1 VGASAGRNT
10 QRTLAWAAL
19 GVGAVGLVTGGVTG
33 FMVLGKKS
41 ALEDNPSCV
50 DTTCAPPAHDDVD
63 SYNSLRTISTVSFV
77 VGGAAAALGVTLLLT
92 SHGGEGE
99 SGSAVSAYV
108 GVGHAGVKG
117 SF

>member
-1 VGASAGRNT
+1 MNI
-10 QRTLAWAAL
+10 
-19 GVGAVGLVTGGVTG
+19 AVGLVTGGVTG